1 MPHRDYDVKVGGRQ
15 FRLRLSEEGEGSF
28 SIEVGGR
35 RLRARISGEPGKGEF
50 KLKLGGRE
58 YPVLVSRSGSLV
70 EVRVAG
76 RSFKVELK
84 PARPTARGLTAVTP
98 ADAGPPSATPGARQ
112 VRAAPAVGHVK
123 GAVMSPMPGK
133 VVALK
138 VRPGDEVKEGDTLLV
153 IEAMKM
159 ENEIKA
165 PRDGRVREV
174 LVQEGATVSTGQPLV
189 VLD

>member
-1 MPHRDYDVKVGGRQ
+1 
-15 FRLRLSEEGEGSF
+15 
-28 SIEVGGR
+28 
-35 RLRARISGEPGKGEF
+35 
-50 KLKLGGRE
+50 
-58 YPVLVSRSGSLV
+58 
-70 EVRVAG
+70 
-76 RSFKVELK
+76 
-84 PARPTARGLTAVTP
+84 
-98 ADAGPPSATPGARQ
+98 
-112 VRAAPAVGHVK
+112 
-123 GAVMSPMPGK
+123 MSPMPGK